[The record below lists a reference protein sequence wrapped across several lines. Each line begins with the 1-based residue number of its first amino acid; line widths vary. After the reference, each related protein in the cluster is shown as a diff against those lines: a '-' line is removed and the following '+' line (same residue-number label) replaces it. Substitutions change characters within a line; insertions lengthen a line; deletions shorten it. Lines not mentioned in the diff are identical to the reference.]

1 MVHTFIL
8 VQRLEDQK
16 SFEVSL
22 DSEFEVSLNYNNLFQ
37 NKEIMKHLVFYD
49 GSALWYSCFDSVI
62 VTISELT
69 LVLMTWEHSSNAH
82 HLVAAIEHNALVFN
96 GGHSSLRILYQR
108 LGRER
113 RVQGVLIWL

>member
-8 VQRLEDQK
+8 VQRPEDQK

-22 DSEFEVSLNYNNLFQ
+22 DSEFEVSLHYNNLFQ

-49 GSALWYSCFDSVI
+49 GSALWYSYFDSII

-69 LVLMTWEHSSNAH
+69 LVLMT
-82 HLVAAIEHNALVFN
+82 
-96 GGHSSLRILYQR
+96 
-108 LGRER
+108 
-113 RVQGVLIWL
+113 